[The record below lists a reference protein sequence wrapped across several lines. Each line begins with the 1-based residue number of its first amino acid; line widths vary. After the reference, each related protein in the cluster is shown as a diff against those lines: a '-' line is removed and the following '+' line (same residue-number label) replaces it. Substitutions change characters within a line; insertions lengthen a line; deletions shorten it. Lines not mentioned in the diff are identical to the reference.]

1 MRGKLDQDTRPLRG
15 REGNFMHKMRNVL
28 LDGQGMRSRDG
39 VAIEECEELAESIK
53 EGPVGE
59 QTDTLV
65 GVDGSSCTVGG
76 GGFVW
81 ILA

>member
-1 MRGKLDQDTRPLRG
+1 MMKLRAKKLYS
-15 REGNFMHKMRNVL
+15 L
-28 LDGQGMRSRDG
+28 LDGQGMWAGDG

-53 EGPVGE
+53 ERPVGQ

-65 GVDGSSCTVGG
+65 GVNRARGCGAVGAAAGGCHRSVGG

-81 ILA
+81 IWV